1 MSELLYVC
9 GVSHTSAGI
18 AVRESAALDAEA
30 ERAVLRRL
38 QADPRVRE
46 AAVLATCNRTEIY
59 VVGGD
64 RSSVQ
69 EAPRDALLA
78 HTRLGAGAL
87 DRCRF
92 GLWDQGAAE
101 HLFRVTAGLE
111 SVILGETEIVSQV
124 RRTAETARGQGTVGP
139 LLTALFEHALG
150 AARRARR
157 ETAIGAGAIS
167 LSSVVA
173 ELVIDRCPS
182 RPRRIVVV
190 GAGQLAARLLRTLAG
205 RGVGEL
211 VVANRSAAAAHE
223 LAARHGATAVAL
235 GELGE
240 ALDGADAVI
249 VAARA
254 SQPVLTVAAV
264 GRRDRRLVVVDLS
277 VPCAVAPA
285 VAALPG
291 VELHDLD
298 GVQLRARENALGRH
312 RAAQAA
318 ASLIEAETARFAQW
332 RRQAATAPL
341 VEALWREAERIR
353 VAELAR
359 LEGLTEEE
367 RQRLDA
373 LSRSLVRRLL
383 HVPAQRLR
391 EALQAAP
398 ERDVA

>member
-1 MSELLYVC
+1 MTELLYVC
-9 GVSHTSAGI
+9 GVSHRSSGV
-18 AVRESAALDAEA
+18 AVRESAALDADA

-38 QADPRVRE
+38 HADPRVRE

-64 RSSVQ
+64 RSTVQ
-69 EAPRDALLA
+69 AAPRAALLA

-92 GLWDQGAAE
+92 GLWDQDAAE
-101 HLFRVTAGLE
+101 HLFRVAAGLE
-111 SVILGETEIVSQV
+111 SVILGETEIASQV
-124 RRTAETARGQGTVGP
+124 RRAAETARVQDTMGP

-150 AARRARR
+150 AARRVRR
-157 ETAIGAGAIS
+157 ETAIGAGATS

-173 ELVIDRCPS
+173 ELVVDRCPAHS
-182 RPRRIVVV
+182 RRIVVV
-190 GAGQLAARLLRTLAG
+190 GAGELAARLLRTLAG
-205 RGVGEL
+205 RGVDEL
-211 VVANRSAAAAHE
+211 VVANRSAAAAQE
-223 LAARHGATAVAL
+223 LAARHDAKAVPL
-235 GELGE
+235 RGLDE
-240 ALDGADAVI
+240 ALAGADAVI

-254 SQPVLTVAAV
+254 SQPVLTAAAV
-264 GRRDRRLVVVDLS
+264 GRRGRRLVVIDLS
-277 VPCAVAPA
+277 VPRAVAPA

-298 GVQLRARENALGRH
+298 GVQMCARENALGRH

-318 ASLIEAETARFAQW
+318 ALLIEAETARFAQW

-367 RQRLDA
+367 RQRLDI

>member
-190 GAGQLAARLLRTLAG
+190 GAGQLA
-205 RGVGEL
+205 
-211 VVANRSAAAAHE
+211 NRSAAAAHE

-332 RRQAATAPL
+332 RREAAAAPL